1 MVNHIVLLKLKPGI
15 ERGDPRVRDAI
26 GALLALRGRIDGIER
41 WDHGWN
47 FTERPIAYDF
57 ALDSTFR
64 SRADFDAYGPH
75 PAHQEAIVKLRPLM
89 DWVLCD
95 FEPEAGGSAASA

>member
-1 MVNHIVLLKLKPGI
+1 MPDLDRGLAEVARVLRHG
-15 ERGDPRVRDAI
+15 
-26 GALLALRGRIDGIER
+26 GALIAVTNAPDHLQELWELAGIER

-47 FTERPIAYDF
+47 FTQRPVAYDF

-64 SRADFDAYGPH
+64 SRADLDAYGPH
-75 PAHQEAIVKLRPLM
+75 PAHQAAIVKLREVA

-95 FEPEAGGSAASA
+95 FEPQ

>member
-1 MVNHIVLLKLKPGI
+1 MINHIVLLKLKPGV
-15 ERGDPRVRDAI
+15 ERSDPRVSDSIAT
-26 GALLALRGRIDGIER
+26 LLALRDQIDGIER

-47 FTERPIAYDF
+47 FTQRPVAYDY

-64 SRADFDAYGPH
+64 SRAALDAYGPH
-75 PAHQEAIVKLRPLM
+75 PAHQAAIVKLREVM

-95 FEPEAGGSAASA
+95 FEPEGDAAPAA

>member
-1 MVNHIVLLKLKPGI
+1 MINHIVLLRLKPGFT
-15 ERGDPRVRDAI
+15 RDDPRVREAI
-26 GALLALRGRIDGIER
+26 TTLTSLREQIAGIER

-47 FTERPIAYDF
+47 FTQRPVAYDF

-64 SRADFDAYGPH
+64 SRADLDAYGPH
-75 PAHQEAIVKLRPLM
+75 PAHQAAIMKLREVA

-95 FEPEAGGSAASA
+95 FETQ